1 MTMSLKTIAKKMEEV
16 ETHRTIGIVEV
27 ETTLTDNSVI
37 TNPIA
42 ISKLT
47 NDITELFIDLAI
59 PTNVKGFEYLRYA
72 IILKCLYP
80 EKYWLLTKALYPE
93 IAKHYSTTCT
103 RVERACRYAIE
114 RGYGKGNMEL
124 YDEIFGH
131 TVDSKKGNLVNSV
144 FITTLSEYINHN
156 KRENPRKSSDECE
169 KVIEESVVNTENLM
183 KEITDLLK
191 DLGIPANI
199 MGFEYLRRAILLK
212 YLYPEKYLLL
222 TKELY
227 PEIAKFYS
235 TTWVRVERACRHA
248 IEVGYGRGN
257 LERYDEIFG
266 YTMNSNKGKP
276 MCSEFIS
283 TLADYLSYSKVE
295 DSINSQPENEKVN
308 DELVFINKRLMN
320 EITNLLKALGIPT
333 NIKGFEYIRHAMVI
347 KCLYPEKHL
356 SLSKKLYPEI
366 ASYYSTTCARV
377 ERACRHGIQIGYGRG
392 NPKQY
397 NEIFGK
403 TLGNKQSR
411 NSEFFA
417 TVSDYIIR
425 KTSI

>member
-1 MTMSLKTIAKKMEEV
+1 MKGCAVNDNVIENNRKKNG
-16 ETHRTIGIVEV
+16 RSRDSSDYIGIVEV

-114 RGYGKGNMEL
+114 RGYSRGNMEL

-191 DLGIPANI
+191 DLGVPANI

-227 PEIAKFYS
+227 PEIAEEFQ
-235 TTWVRVERACRHA
+235 TTSNRIRRAIRNA
-248 IEVGYGRGN
+248 ITATWNRGN
-257 LERYDEIFG
+257 IELLNQYFE
-266 YTMNSNKGKP
+266 NSTKP
-276 MCSEFIS
+276 EVVIPSNNRFI
-283 TLADYLSYSKVE
+283 
-295 DSINSQPENEKVN
+295 
-308 DELVFINKRLMN
+308 
-320 EITNLLKALGIPT
+320 
-333 NIKGFEYIRHAMVI
+333 IK
-347 KCLYPEKHL
+347 
-356 SLSKKLYPEI
+356 I
-366 ASYYSTTCARV
+366 AQL
-377 ERACRHGIQIGYGRG
+377 I
-392 NPKQY
+392 
-397 NEIFGK
+397 
-403 TLGNKQSR
+403 
-411 NSEFFA
+411 
-417 TVSDYIIR
+417 
-425 KTSI
+425 